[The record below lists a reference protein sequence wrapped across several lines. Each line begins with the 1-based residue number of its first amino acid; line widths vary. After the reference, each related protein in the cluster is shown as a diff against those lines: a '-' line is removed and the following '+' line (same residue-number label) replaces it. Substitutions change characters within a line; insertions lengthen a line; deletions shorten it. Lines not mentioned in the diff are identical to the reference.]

1 MVTVKL
7 TVSVFVRERAFACGS
22 CRPQAACKNIKTEK
36 LKNMNFMCTYVTAKA
51 SALRKAIKLWFIHM
65 TNETHGDI
73 CYHWQWMQQEELFE
87 SICITEKY
95 KWMYNYYMLK
105 DRFTKSVCK
114 KIFNTLKILYLFLKF
129 ENCRRNFR
137 MFF

>member
-65 TNETHGDI
+65 TNETQGDI
-73 CYHWQWMQQEELFE
+73 CYHWQWLKNATGGVIWEHWIHMNYRK
-87 SICITEKY
+87 I
-95 KWMYNYYMLK
+95 WMN
-105 DRFTKSVCK
+105 V
-114 KIFNTLKILYLFLKF
+114 
-129 ENCRRNFR
+129 
-137 MFF
+137 